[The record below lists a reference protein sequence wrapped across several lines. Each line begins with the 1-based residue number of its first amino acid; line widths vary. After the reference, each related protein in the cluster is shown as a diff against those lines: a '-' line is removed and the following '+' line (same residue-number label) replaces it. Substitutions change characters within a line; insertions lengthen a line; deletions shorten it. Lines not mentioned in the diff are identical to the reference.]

1 MQSLVSH
8 FLRGFAMGTAD
19 LIPGVSG
26 GTIALVLGVYERLIV
41 SIRRGAGALGS
52 LARFDLSGFGARMK
66 EVEWRFIAP
75 LLVGVVSAVLALSHL
90 IERLLADYP
99 LHMAGLFFGLVAGS
113 IFVAWRIVER
123 RDAVT
128 VGVLVAAAIVTFWF
142 LGLRGGTVVDPPLWA
157 FFGSGAVA
165 ICAMILPG
173 VSGSFM
179 LLMMGMYAPVLGA
192 VNDRRVLA
200 VLVFALGCVIGL
212 ASFSTLLNLLLDR
225 FHDVVI
231 AAMVGLMV
239 GSLRVLWPWPEGTDG
254 TSLALPAG
262 EVWAP
267 VLLAA
272 AGAAVVLLITRKEK
286 AIAADVEAAGEA
298 AETAS

>member
-1 MQSLVSH
+1 MQSPVSH

-75 LLVGVVSAVLALSHL
+75 LLVGVVTAVFALSHL

-99 LHMAGLFFGLVAGS
+99 LHMAGLFFGLVTGS
-113 IFVAWRIVER
+113 IFVAWRLVER
-123 RDAVT
+123 RRPLAW
-128 VGVLVAAAIVTFWF
+128 GVLVIAAVVTFWF

-157 FFGSGAVA
+157 FFGAGAVA

-173 VSGSFM
+173 ISGSFM

-192 VNDRRVLA
+192 VNDRRVVA

-212 ASFSTLLNLLLDR
+212 ASFSTLLNFLLDR
-225 FHDVVI
+225 YHDAVL

-239 GSLRVLWPWPEGTDG
+239 GSLRVLWPWPEGTNG
-254 TSLALPAG
+254 TSLSLPAG
-262 EVWAP
+262 ETWGP
-267 VLLAA
+267 VLLGV
-272 AGAAVVLLITRKEK
+272 AGAVVVLSITRKEK
-286 AIAADVEAAGEA
+286 AIADDVEAAGEA
-298 AETAS
+298 AGTVP

>member
-75 LLVGVVSAVLALSHL
+75 LLVGVVTAVVALSHL

>member
-1 MQSLVSH
+1 MPSLISH

-26 GTIALVLGVYERLIV
+26 GTVALVLGIYKRLIV
-41 SIRRGAGALGS
+41 SIRRGAGALGA
-52 LARFDLSGFGARMK
+52 LVRLDFSGFLGDLKAI
-66 EVEWRFIAP
+66 EWRFIAP
-75 LLVGVVSAVLALSHL
+75 LLIGVLSAVLALSHL
-90 IERLLADYP
+90 IEGLLEDYP
-99 LHMAGLFFGLVAGS
+99 LHMAGLFFGLVVGS

-123 RDAVT
+123 PNGLT
-128 VGVLVAAAIVTFWF
+128 WGILVVAAIVTFWF
-142 LGLRGGTVVDPPLWA
+142 LGLRGGTIEDPPLWV
-157 FFGSGAVA
+157 FFGSGAIA

-173 VSGSFM
+173 ISGSFM

-225 FHDVVI
+225 YHDLVI

-239 GSLRVLWPWPEGTDG
+239 GSLRVLWPWPEGTNG

-262 EVWAP
+262 EIWGP

-272 AGAAVVLLITRKEK
+272 AGALVVLLITRKEK
-286 AIAADVEAAGEA
+286 AIAADVEADGEA
-298 AETAS
+298 AGTVP

>member
-1 MQSLVSH
+1 VQSLVSH

>member
-75 LLVGVVSAVLALSHL
+75 LLVGVVTAVFALSHL